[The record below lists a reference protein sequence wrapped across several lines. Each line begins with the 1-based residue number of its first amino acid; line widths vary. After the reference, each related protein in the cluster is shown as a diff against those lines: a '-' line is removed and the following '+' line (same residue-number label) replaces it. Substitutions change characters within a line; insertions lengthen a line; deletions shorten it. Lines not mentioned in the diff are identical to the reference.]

1 MSNKARTRKR
11 KHLRKLFKGAMNYI
25 KTCVE
30 IRTLTQKEREKN
42 YPKLEPGG
50 TVYVKVGEKHTLNFD
65 GSKSDPEYLNKM
77 EKLFNESETIIN
89 NFISE

>member
-1 MSNKARTRKR
+1 MSNKAISRKR
-11 KHLRKLFKGAMNYI
+11 KDFLKVLKLDAKITELRNKLHKI
-25 KTCVE
+25 E
-30 IRTLTQKEREKN
+30 EKY

-50 TVYVKVGEKHTLNFD
+50 TVYVKVGEKYTLNFD